1 VKLLESQFTQGTNG
15 KGPVAIDRYSSIY
28 NMSVPSI

>member
-15 KGPVAIDRYSSIY
+15 KGSVAIGRYSSIY